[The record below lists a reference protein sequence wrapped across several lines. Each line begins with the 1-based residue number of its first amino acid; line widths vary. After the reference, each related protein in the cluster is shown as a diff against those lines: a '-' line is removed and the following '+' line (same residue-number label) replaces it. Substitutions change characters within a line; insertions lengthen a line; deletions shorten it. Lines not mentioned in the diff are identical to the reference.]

1 MAANDIRREYE
12 AIIDREW
19 GRFKVNALAFLKNN
33 LPTAYGTL
41 GNYESG
47 SSGSLAGDN
56 LYAGHRK
63 NLNDAPLFPDGV
75 LRNSYKE
82 IDYGGSSGSGYGH
95 VKSSALVSNSPYA
108 YYYANGR
115 SNSGSYHGYDF
126 IAQTKK
132 DLDSQYTYVTGI
144 GVYER

>member
-1 MAANDIRREYE
+1 MAANDLRREYE
-12 AIIDREW
+12 AIVDREW

-33 LPTAYGTL
+33 LPTASGTL
-41 GNYESG
+41 GNGENG

-63 NLNDAPLFPDGV
+63 HLDEPPLFPDGV
-75 LRNSYKE
+75 LRNSYRE
-82 IDYGGSSGSGYGH
+82 IDYGGWSGSGYGH
-95 VKSSALVSNSPYA
+95 VKSTALVSNSPYA

-115 SNSGSYHGYDF
+115 SNSKGYHGYDF
-126 IAQTKK
+126 IGQTKK
-132 DLDSQYTYVTGI
+132 DLDSRYTHITGI